1 MCGCRR
7 FVPILAGLSV
17 ACSEAPPR
25 DEDEEQEVVA
35 RVAGETI
42 ARSDVEEFAAMLLP
56 GLRSKKS
63 GRVAKLEYLQTLIDE
78 KLLVL
83 EARTL
88 GLDTTRA
95 VKGKLSQRFR
105 KHVLEYYRP
114 RHLYP
119 EIDITEAEVRDR
131 FIQDGL
137 NRERAVRRLV
147 VTTVEKASQLR
158 EQIEE
163 QGVNF
168 CDLVKAHTL
177 EKNRAARGGSLGFVN
192 AETAAK
198 YQIPRQAFDT
208 LPEGRVSQPLPL
220 GNVHQLLL
228 FEDEREADFRVH
240 AKRIEGRLWQEELA
254 LLTQA
259 ATEKVASELGLAI
272 SDGGAQ
278 LLLGKKKG
286 MGRRR
291 YPELTPRE
299 AAETLYTY
307 ENGEITVG
315 DYVEHFRTSGA
326 RLALANEGELDRD
339 ARRRLLPD
347 LMLWEA
353 ARREG
358 YHELAS
364 MLEWKERE
372 TIDQL
377 IKTLR
382 KRTLD
387 EQVVV
392 TDEQAEQ
399 FYRDNPSFFTD
410 PEEVEIQEILVG
422 EPEQA
427 TKLRRR
433 LDAGEEMN
441 ALIHLSRHPGAER
454 NQGKRHVHSWDRSEV
469 AREAFAAQE
478 GELVGP
484 LETAHGHSV
493 FRVLRKGGGRLLPF
507 PEVARKAA
515 THVRY
520 REEARVFNVLL
531 ADVREKHADQVQ
543 IFEEELREVEL
554 PAVGADPQPSGG
566 Q

>member
-1 MCGCRR
+1 
-7 FVPILAGLSV
+7 
-17 ACSEAPPR
+17 
-25 DEDEEQEVVA
+25 
-35 RVAGETI
+35 
-42 ARSDVEEFAAMLLP
+42 MLLP
-56 GLRSKKS
+56 GLRSEKS
-63 GRVAKLEYLQTLIDE
+63 GREARLEYLQTLMDE

-83 EARTL
+83 EARAL
-88 GLDTTRA
+88 GLDTARA
-95 VKGKLSQRFR
+95 VKTKLEKRFR
-105 KHVLEYYRP
+105 KHVLDYYRP

-147 VTTVEKASQLR
+147 VTTLEKASQLR

-168 CDLVKAHTL
+168 GDLAKTHSL
-177 EKNRAARGGSLGFVN
+177 EKSRAAQGGFLGFVN
-192 AETAAK
+192 AGIAAK
-198 YQIPRQAFDT
+198 YQIPRQAFDA

-220 GNVHQLLL
+220 RNVYQLLL
-228 FEDEREADFRVH
+228 FEDEREADFRVS
-240 AKRIEGRLWQEELA
+240 AKRIEGRLWQEKLA

-259 ATEKVASELGLAI
+259 TTEKLASELGLEI
-272 SDGGAQ
+272 SGEGAQ
-278 LLLGKKKG
+278 VLLGKKEG

-299 AAETLYTY
+299 AAKPLYTY

-315 DYVEHFRTSGA
+315 DCVERFRTSGA
-326 RLALANEGELDRD
+326 RLALADEGELDRA

-358 YHELAS
+358 YHELAP

-377 IKTLR
+377 IKALR
-382 KRTLD
+382 QRTLD

-392 TDEQAEQ
+392 TEEQAEQ
-399 FYRDNPSFFTD
+399 FYRDNPSFFTA

-422 EPEQA
+422 DPELA
-427 TKLRRR
+427 IELRRR
-433 LDAGEEMN
+433 LDAGEEMD
-441 ALIHLSRHPGAER
+441 ALIHLSQHPGAER
-454 NQGKRHVHSWDRSEV
+454 NRGKRHVHSWDGSEV
-469 AREAFAAQE
+469 AREAFAALE

-493 FRVLRKGGGRLLPF
+493 FRVLKKSGGRLLPF

-543 IFEEELREVEL
+543 IFEKELGAVQL
-554 PAVGADPQPSGG
+554 PADGDDPQPSRGR
-566 Q
+566 